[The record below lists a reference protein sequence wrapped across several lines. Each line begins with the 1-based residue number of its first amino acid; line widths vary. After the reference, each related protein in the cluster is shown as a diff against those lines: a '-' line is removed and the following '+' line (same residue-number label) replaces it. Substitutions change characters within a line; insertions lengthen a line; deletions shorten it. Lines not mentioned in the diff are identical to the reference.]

1 MTKINSRITTELY
14 KIELKS
20 ASGNMVIAD
29 EPIAKGGKDLGFSPK
44 ELLASALAAC
54 TSATV
59 RMYAD
64 RKEWDLQEVKIE
76 VDLNDAENITTID
89 RRIEFI
95 GELTQ
100 DQKKRLIA
108 VANAC
113 PVHKILSRPIE
124 INTTAIEY

>member
-20 ASGNMVIAD
+20 ASDNMVIAD